1 MRVVARSSA
10 LIAAKAE
17 GDGSV
22 PSSIGRVNESGARLR
37 SPAAA
42 MR

>member
-1 MRVVARSSA
+1 M
-10 LIAAKAE
+10 AATAE

-42 MR
+42 TR